1 MEKIAI
7 EKIGLEAIEQLQIIS
22 KLTFIETFAA
32 VNTKEN
38 MEQYL
43 AENLSVDQLIVEL
56 NNPFSEFYFASLD
69 NKVIGYL
76 KINFGLAQTAI
87 TDDSTLEIERIYVLK
102 EFYGKGAGQVLY
114 DAALEIAKKRKAPY
128 LWLGVWEE
136 NQRAI
141 SFYKKNGLVAYDKH
155 IFLLG
160 DDKQTDIL
168 MKLNLLN

>member
-1 MEKIAI
+1 MGKIEI

-43 AENLSVDQLIVEL
+43 GENLSIDQLTVEL
-56 NNPFSEFYFASLD
+56 NNRFTEFYFAHLE

-76 KINFGLAQTAI
+76 KINFGQAQTAI
-87 TDDSTLEIERIYVLK
+87 TDHTALEIERIYVLK
-102 EFYGKGAGQVLY
+102 EFYGEGAGQVLY

-141 SFYKKNGLVAYDKH
+141 AFYKKNGLVAFGKH
-155 IFLLG
+155 IFILG
-160 DDKQTDIL
+160 EDQQTDIL
-168 MKLNLLN
+168 MKLNLLS